1 MENMIRSFKHK
12 IADFIELVKTKAIEV
27 VVQHDER
34 LLITVLTLF
43 FASYLI
49 VVFSRHLC
57 KKRKNRKPKRV
68 LTRSLSVGVLHGG
81 ELALQR
87 LVDYHDAKAEVL
99 SLDVPKP
106 EAEFDALLND
116 DRPHFKALQRCIAKM
131 EMCGKEMNAVMKLES
146 AIREARS
153 KGKSHEAYEFEM
165 LLVETLIYQG
175 KFDEA
180 RNHKC
185 LDDKCITDAR
195 RPLYKAIISLSLPRS
210 TEDPEN
216 CWKEFKQIRKDLK
229 RSCNVKDAQL
239 LDINTK
245 FEKFKSVV
253 MSLNGD
259 IKEVKRK
266 AQKIKK

>member
-57 KKRKNRKPKRV
+57 EKRKNRKFKRV
-68 LTRSLSVGVLHGG
+68 LMRSLSIGVLHGG

-87 LVDYHDAKAEVL
+87 LVDYHDAKTKFL
-99 SLDVPKP
+99 SLDVPKT
-106 EAEFDALLND
+106 EAEFDALLNED
-116 DRPHFKALQRCIAKM
+116 HPHFKELQRCIAKM
-131 EMCGKEMNAVMKLES
+131 EMCGKEINAVTKLES

-153 KGKSHEAYEFEM
+153 KGKLHEAYEFEM

-175 KFDEA
+175 EFKKA
-180 RNHKC
+180 QNHKC
-185 LDDKCITDAR
+185 LKDEYITDAR
-195 RPLYKAIISLSLPRS
+195 RPFYKAIINLSLPRS
-210 TEDPEN
+210 TEDPEK
-216 CWKEFKQIRKDLK
+216 CWKEFKQIRKSLK
-229 RSCNVKDAQL
+229 RPGIKDAQL
-239 LDINTK
+239 LDIYTD
-245 FEKFKSVV
+245 FEKFKSGVI
-253 MSLNGD
+253 SLNED
-259 IKEVKRK
+259 IQEVKRK